1 MRTEMIRVWERNMS
15 DAFTSSQVPERI
27 VPRYHDVEQI
37 KRHEGK
43 FPRQVTLA
51 ADSARNFQSFRARV
65 EPESLAMVAD
75 R

>member
-51 ADSARNFQSFRARV
+51 ADSARNFH
-65 EPESLAMVAD
+65 
-75 R
+75 